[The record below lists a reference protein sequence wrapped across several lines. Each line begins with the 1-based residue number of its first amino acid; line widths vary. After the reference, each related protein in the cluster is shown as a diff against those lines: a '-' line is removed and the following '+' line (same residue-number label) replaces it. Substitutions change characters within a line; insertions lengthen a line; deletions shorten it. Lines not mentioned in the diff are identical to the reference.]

1 LSFTLHFGGDVA
13 TLCFSVYLWL
23 IIGYGMRFGQK
34 YLVAGTVI
42 GVTQFIAVIHTTDYW
57 IEQRTAGIGL
67 LIGLIVLPI
76 FFSALL
82 NKLTQAKASAEE
94 ANKSKSE
101 FLANMSHEI
110 RTPLNGV
117 ICMSELLNDTD
128 LDSEQRELSNT
139 LRASARSLLSLIEDI
154 LDISKI
160 EAGHFCIEETDFD
173 LHKLLNNTISI
184 MRIQAETKGLN
195 LKYEISPS
203 TPYRLVGDPH
213 HLRQVFINLIGN
225 AIKFTE
231 EGSIILR
238 VTTTGENTDTASIR
252 FEVIDTG
259 IGIPPEAQK
268 DIFESFTQADSSTTR
283 KYGGTGLGTSISKQ
297 IVELMGGS
305 IGLHSMPGIGSTFWF
320 EVAFDKQTPA
330 EEAMSDDLNDL
341 RVLVIAKDDPN
352 DLKSLFA
359 GWGIT
364 ADWDNSVDTSHCKLI
379 GALSDMPYT
388 AIIADAAYL
397 GGTANSLP
405 AFLAEDNRLS
415 KIPLILINADDIASS
430 EKPDTG
436 DCAAVLGSPLNK
448 SSLFNVL
455 HSVNVEITEGKDII
469 DFLKHSRNNSEKDIQ
484 LKVLVAEDNPTNQ
497 LLITKILE
505 RANHLPHIVN
515 NGQEALDAL
524 EESAYDLI
532 ILDMQMPV
540 MGGIEAAKIYN
551 FTSPIEEKTP
561 IIILTA
567 NATTEALKECEDAK
581 IDAYLTKPIDVDK
594 LLSTISNLTS
604 NTGQDQILSGP
615 EEVTSSNNVI
625 YEEQPVLDIDII
637 DSLQAISANDG
648 FIKRLSHG
656 FISDSEKLILSM
668 EKAIAKKDYKLF
680 NEQLHALKGSSG
692 SIGAI
697 RLTNLCRENPEG
709 QATGTQYISLIKEI
723 SLTFLDTK
731 ESLNKYIGS
740 ASSKAT

>member
-1 LSFTLHFGGDVA
+1 
-13 TLCFSVYLWL
+13 
-23 IIGYGMRFGQK
+23 
-34 YLVAGTVI
+34 
-42 GVTQFIAVIHTTDYW
+42 
-57 IEQRTAGIGL
+57 
-67 LIGLIVLPI
+67 
-76 FFSALL
+76 
-82 NKLTQAKASAEE
+82 
-94 ANKSKSE
+94 
-101 FLANMSHEI
+101 MSHEI

-117 ICMSELLNDTD
+117 ICMSEILNDTD

-139 LRASARSLLSLIEDI
+139 LRASARSLLTLIEDI

-160 EAGHFCIEETDFD
+160 EAGRFCIEGTDFD

-305 IGLHSMPGIGSTFWF
+305 IGLHSMPGVGSTFWF
-320 EVAFDKQTPA
+320 EVAFNKQSPSEHTH
-330 EEAMSDDLNDL
+330 SDDLNDL
-341 RVLVIAKDDPN
+341 KVLVIAKDDPN
-352 DLKSLFA
+352 DLKSLFS

-497 LLITKILE
+497 LVITKILE

-567 NATTEALKECEDAK
+567 NATTEALKECGDAK